1 MKIFFRRRIIWVG
14 GAEKSYAADFQHI
27 NMHAISTDQSA
38 FQRPCIY
45 MQMEPSTS
53 EFDEEA
59 GGDDDLD
66 GEETPEVRLVPSD
79 ASACASKQPFILLK
93 PVSTLLASLS
103 ICTCVR

>member
-1 MKIFFRRRIIWVG
+1 MLSCRRIIWVG

-53 EFDEEA
+53 EFDEDA
-59 GGDDDLD
+59 VADDDVD
-66 GEETPEVRLVPSD
+66 DEQTPEVRLVPSD
-79 ASACASKQPFILLK
+79 ASICASNQPFISLK
-93 PVSTLLASLS
+93 YCSQQHHVSLILPLTY
-103 ICTCVR
+103 C